1 MRRPQNLKQSPTCVD
16 KTVVFT
22 FRQNKRIFFSK
33 FCGLFQKSWT
43 LTMNKY
49 IRPNFIEKFQEF
61 CFSTHEST
69 FRLWHVLVENKWQW
83 RLLSSY
89 CGLYAWYSLST
100 LLSISSCWLLSKT
113 YHIYFTGPWRIHTH
127 PVGAWQGCRN
137 QGGGRCRRGAFPTPR
152 ILVNPILTGKPT
164 HQFTTRRPGFQTF
177 RIPAFYRTMGSNVL
191 WNHV

>member
-1 MRRPQNLKQSPTCVD
+1 MTYIELGIKLRHYEKATKFETISHLCWQNSCLYFSSKQED
-16 KTVVFT
+16 
-22 FRQNKRIFFSK
+22 FFFK
-33 FCGLFQKSWT
+33 VLWPFQKSWT

-137 QGGGRCRRGAFPTPR
+137 QGTVLRFEVKVA
-152 ILVNPILTGKPT
+152 
-164 HQFTTRRPGFQTF
+164 
-177 RIPAFYRTMGSNVL
+177 VL
-191 WNHV
+191 WSMY